1 MKRIL
6 FKAGEQISPKLIEN
20 VYKQFY
26 GSNLDKY
33 TIDCLED
40 TINDIN
46 LTARGLS
53 AWNCLIQTAKEYF
66 ITFTF
71 SKNLSYTITTKE
83 SN

>member
-53 AWNCLIQTAKEYF
+53 A
-66 ITFTF
+66 
-71 SKNLSYTITTKE
+71 
-83 SN
+83 